1 MLFDLFKTLISQL
14 RNLELNFKNAMDS
27 IAEYIKEERDVL
39 YLRGQEKIIESL
51 LTKLNYSLE
60 QIADI
65 AGVSVDFVKSVKQK
79 LASK

>member
-1 MLFDLFKTLISQL
+1 MPWNRVVLPT
-14 RNLELNFKNAMDS
+14 EEGKNAMDS

-51 LTKLNYSLE
+51 LTKLNYSLD

-65 AGVSVDFVKSVKQK
+65 AGVSVDFVKSVKQRLTAK
-79 LASK
+79 